1 MWLYCACIVQCMIL
15 CKYTLISISTL
26 FHFLFF
32 TIVYPSSSP
41 GNPAGTITIQ
51 AEEVRNSEFVVYFEL
66 SATKLEK
73 KDLFGKVSL
82 KLGINTLQHYMS
94 WALFFFSLSHHSHT
108 HSHTHTLTHTHILS
122 LTHTTHNLCNMQSDP
137 YIEIAK
143 AQEGGEFTVVYR
155 SKPIMKTLSPRYT
168 CCSSCNLK

>member
-15 CKYTLISISTL
+15 CKYTYLH

-32 TIVYPSSSP
+32 TIDYPSSSP

-51 AEEVRNSEFVVYFEL
+51 AEEVRNSEFLMYFEL

-73 KDLFGKVSL
+73 KDLFGKVGL

-94 WALFFFSLSHHSHT
+94 WTLFFFLYHT
-108 HSHTHTLTHTHILS
+108 YSHTHTLTHTHIY
-122 LTHTTHNLCNMQSDP
+122 TTHNLCNMQSDP

-155 SKPIMKTLSPRYT
+155 SMPIKKTLSPRYT
-168 CCSSCNLK
+168 CCSPRNLK